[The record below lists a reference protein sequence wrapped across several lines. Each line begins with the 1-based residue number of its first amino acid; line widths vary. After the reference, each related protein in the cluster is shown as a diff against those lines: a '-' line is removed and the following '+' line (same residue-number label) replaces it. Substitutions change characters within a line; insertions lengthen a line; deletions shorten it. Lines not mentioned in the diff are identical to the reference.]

1 MLNFVNSLQ
10 FLCLVPILGGLV
22 FSILTVGTIKS
33 FFRGSRRE
41 QSRDTPQKINFTPP
55 VSVLKPVR
63 GLEKNLKRN
72 LRTIATQDYPNYQVI
87 YSVQDI
93 QDPAYHIL
101 KEIEAEFGSHRISV
115 VVSTVEAGANGKVNN
130 LLGAIKEAR
139 HDIIIISDSD
149 THLQPDYIATIVHP
163 LANPEVGCVCTPFK
177 VTKADSW
184 YEKMELLTMNADFMP
199 SVMFAE
205 VTGASNSCLG
215 PSIAIRRSTLDALGG
230 LQSLADYLVEDYE
243 IGRRVWT
250 SGQKMVLLPY
260 MIDVVVDLG
269 SWRNWW
275 SHQVYWDQN
284 TYLARPGAFIAT
296 ILIRS
301 IPFALIFALLRG
313 DLIGLEV
320 LIAAIFV
327 RIITAAMVAQ
337 EMGDKETLKSL
348 YLLPFRDAVGLI
360 FWGLAFTQRTVI
372 WRGVEFKLTSHGK
385 MVKHRLIHN

>member
-1 MLNFVNSLQ
+1 MLFNILDSLQ
-10 FLCLVPILGGLV
+10 WLCLIPVIGGSV
-22 FSILTVGTIKS
+22 FSLLTVATVKR
-33 FFRGSRRE
+33 FFKRS
-41 QSRDTPQKINFTPP
+41 PQNNHFTPP

-63 GLEKNLKRN
+63 GLEKNLKHN

-87 YSVQDI
+87 YSVQDP
-93 QDPAYHIL
+93 QDPAYPII
-101 KEIEAEFGSHRISV
+101 KGIQAEFGSDRISV
-115 VVSTVEAGANGKVNN
+115 VISRVEAGANGKVNN
-130 LLGAIKEAR
+130 LLGAMEAAN

-149 THLQPDYIATIVHP
+149 TRLQPDYIKTIVNP
-163 LANPEVGCVCTPFK
+163 LANPDVGCVCTPFK

-215 PSIAIRRSTLDALGG
+215 PSIAIRRSTLDKLGG
-230 LQSLADYLVEDYE
+230 LESLADYLVEDYE

-260 MIDVVVDLG
+260 MIDVVVDLA
-269 SWRNWW
+269 SWKNWW

-284 TYLARPGAFIAT
+284 TYLARQGAFVST

-301 IPFALIFALLRG
+301 IPFALIFALLRW
-313 DLIGLEV
+313 DFIGLEV
-320 LIAAIFV
+320 LVATILV
-327 RIITAAMVAQ
+327 RMITAFMVART
-337 EMGDKETLKSL
+337 MKDKETIKNL
-348 YLLPFRDAVGLI
+348 YLLPFRDVVGLI

-385 MVKHRLIHN
+385 MVKHRLIQN

>member
-1 MLNFVNSLQ
+1 MLSLINSLQ
-10 FLCLVPILGGLV
+10 LLCLVPILSGSV
-22 FSILTVGTIKS
+22 FSIVTVGTVKR
-33 FFRGSRRE
+33 FFKRSPKNTN
-41 QSRDTPQKINFTPP
+41 DTPP
-55 VSVLKPVR
+55 VTVLKPVR

-87 YSVQDI
+87 YSVQDP
-93 QDPAYHIL
+93 QDPAYPIL
-101 KEIEAEFGSHRISV
+101 KEIQAEFGSDRISV
-115 VVSTVEAGANGKVNN
+115 VISTVEAGANGKVNN
-130 LLGAIKEAR
+130 LLGAMEAAR

-149 THLQPDYIATIVHP
+149 TSLRPDYIATIVNP
-163 LANPEVGCVCTPFK
+163 LANPDVGCVCTPFK

-184 YEKMELLTMNADFMP
+184 YEKLELLTMNADFMP

-215 PSIAIRRSTLDALGG
+215 PSIAIRRSTLDELGG
-230 LQSLADYLVEDYE
+230 LDSLADYLVEDYE

-250 SGQKMVLLPY
+250 SGRKMVLLPY
-260 MIDVVVDLG
+260 MIDVVVDLA

-284 TYLARPGAFIAT
+284 TYLARPGAFIST
-296 ILIRS
+296 ILIRA
-301 IPFALIFALLRG
+301 IPFALIFALIRG
-313 DLIGLEV
+313 DIIGLSV
-320 LIAAIFV
+320 LIATIGI
-327 RIITAAMVAQ
+327 RLITAALIAKEMKDQ
-337 EMGDKETLKSL
+337 ETINSL
-348 YLLPFRDAVGLI
+348 YLLPFRDIFGLI

>member
-1 MLNFVNSLQ
+1 MINGLQ
-10 FLCLVPILGGLV
+10 GLCLIPIVGGSI
-22 FSILTVGTIKS
+22 FSLLTVATVKR
-33 FFRGSRRE
+33 FFQGSRTVIS
-41 QSRDTPQKINFTPP
+41 QQAPFTPP

-87 YSVQDI
+87 YSVQDPH
-93 QDPAYHIL
+93 DPAYPIL
-101 KEIEAEFGSHRISV
+101 KEIQSEFGSERISV
-115 VVSTVEAGANGKVNN
+115 VISTVEAGANGKVNN

-149 THLQPDYIATIVHP
+149 THLRPDYISNIVNP
-163 LANPEVGCVCTPFK
+163 LANPDVGCVCTPFK
-177 VTKADSW
+177 VTKAGSW

-215 PSIAIRRSTLDALGG
+215 PSIAIRRSTLDKLGG
-230 LQSLADYLVEDYE
+230 LESLADYLVEDYE

-260 MIDVVVDLG
+260 MIDVVVDLA
-269 SWRNWW
+269 SWKNWW

-284 TYLARPGAFIAT
+284 TYLARPSAFIST
-296 ILIRS
+296 VLIRS
-301 IPFALIFALLRG
+301 VPFALIFALLRS
-313 DLIGLEV
+313 DLIGLGILLSTIV
-320 LIAAIFV
+320 IRMISAM
-327 RIITAAMVAQ
+327 MVAQ
-337 EMGDKETLKSL
+337 TMQDKETIKNL

-385 MVKHRLIHN
+385 MVKHRLIQN

>member
-1 MLNFVNSLQ
+1 M
-10 FLCLVPILGGLV
+10 IGGSV
-22 FSILTVGTIKS
+22 FSLLTVGTVKR
-33 FFRGSRRE
+33 FFKRSA
-41 QSRDTPQKINFTPP
+41 QNNHFTPP

-63 GLEKNLKRN
+63 GLEKNLKHN

-87 YSVQDI
+87 YSVQDP
-93 QDPAYHIL
+93 QDPAYPII
-101 KEIEAEFGSHRISV
+101 KGIQAEFGSDRISV
-115 VVSTVEAGANGKVNN
+115 VISRVEAGANGKVNN
-130 LLGAIKEAR
+130 LLGAMEAAK

-149 THLQPDYIATIVHP
+149 TRLQPDYIRTIVNP
-163 LANPEVGCVCTPFK
+163 LANPDVGCVCTPFK
-177 VTKADSW
+177 VTQADSW

-215 PSIAIRRSTLDALGG
+215 PSIAIRRSTLDKLGG
-230 LQSLADYLVEDYE
+230 LESLADYLVEDYE

-260 MIDVVVDLG
+260 MIDVVVDLA
-269 SWRNWW
+269 SWKNWW

-284 TYLARPGAFIAT
+284 TYLARQGAFIST

-301 IPFALIFALLRG
+301 IPFALIFALLRW
-313 DLIGLEV
+313 DFIGLEV
-320 LIAAIFV
+320 LVATIFV
-327 RIITAAMVAQ
+327 RMITAFMVAQ
-337 EMGDKETLKSL
+337 TMKDKETIKNL
-348 YLLPFRDAVGLI
+348 YLLPFRDVVGLI

-385 MVKHRLIHN
+385 MVKHRLIQN

>member
-1 MLNFVNSLQ
+1 MV
-10 FLCLVPILGGLV
+10 
-22 FSILTVGTIKS
+22 TVTTVQR
-33 FFRGSRRE
+33 FFQHSPKE
-41 QSRDTPQKINFTPP
+41 YNFTPP

-72 LRTIATQDYPNYQVI
+72 LTTIATQDYPNYQVV
-87 YSVQDI
+87 YSVQDA
-93 QDPAYHIL
+93 QDPAYPLL
-101 KEIEAEFGSHRISV
+101 KEIQREFGSDRISV
-115 VVSTVEAGANGKVNN
+115 VISTVEAGANGKVNN
-130 LLGAIKEAR
+130 LLGAMQEAR

-149 THLQPDYIATIVHP
+149 TYLRPDYIKNIVNP
-163 LANPEVGCVCTPFK
+163 LANPNVGCVCTPFK
-177 VTKADSW
+177 VTQADSW

-215 PSIAIRRSTLDALGG
+215 PSIAIRRSTLDKLGG
-230 LQSLADYLVEDYE
+230 LESLADYLVEDYE

-260 MIDVVVDLG
+260 MIDVVVDLS
-269 SWRNWW
+269 SWKNWW

-284 TYLARPGAFIAT
+284 TYLARPSAFIST

-301 IPFALIFALLRG
+301 IPFALLFALLRW
-313 DLIGLEV
+313 DIIGLGV
-320 LIAAIFV
+320 LVATICI
-327 RIITAAMVAQ
+327 RIITAMMVAQ
-337 EMGDKETLKSL
+337 EMGDKETIKSL

-385 MVKHRLIHN
+385 MVKHRLIQN

>member
-1 MLNFVNSLQ
+1 MLNLINSLQ
-10 FLCLVPILGGLV
+10 ILCLVPILGGSV
-22 FSILTVGTIKS
+22 FSILTVGTVKR
-33 FFRGSRRE
+33 FFKRSPK
-41 QSRDTPQKINFTPP
+41 TLNFTPP

-72 LRTIATQDYPNYQVI
+72 LRTIATQDYPDYQVI
-87 YSVQDI
+87 YSVQDP
-93 QDPAYHIL
+93 QDPAYPIL
-101 KEIEAEFGSHRISV
+101 KEIQAEFGSDRISV
-115 VVSTVEAGANGKVNN
+115 VISTVEVGANGKVNN
-130 LLGAIKEAR
+130 LLGGMEAAR

-149 THLQPDYIATIVHP
+149 TSLQPDYIATIVNP
-163 LANPEVGCVCTPFK
+163 LANPDVGCVCTPFK

-184 YEKMELLTMNADFMP
+184 YEKLELLTMNADFMP

-215 PSIAIRRSTLDALGG
+215 PSIAIRRSTLDKLGG
-230 LQSLADYLVEDYE
+230 LDSLADYLVEDYE

-260 MIDVVVDLG
+260 MIDAVVDLA

-296 ILIRS
+296 ILIRA
-301 IPFALIFALLRG
+301 IPFALIFALIRG
-313 DLIGLEV
+313 DMIGLGV
-320 LIAAIFV
+320 LIATIII
-327 RIITAAMVAQ
+327 RLITAAITAQ
-337 EMGDKETLKSL
+337 DMNDQETINSL

-385 MVKHRLIHN
+385 MIKHRLIHN